1 MDNFVTL
8 THQNLESEHICC
20 AFSDRKCAAGY
31 EAKKQ
36 WIKSQL
42 DNGFVFHKLDVRG
55 KVFIEYTPAEYSW
68 QPIKADNCMMI
79 NCFWVS
85 GQYKEKGYGKQLLQK
100 CIADSTGKNGIIA
113 IVSKNKMP
121 FLSDKKFFLANGFK
135 TVDTSPPYFELM
147 YLPLNEAPTPTFSE
161 SVRNAESDIKEG
173 LAVYYT
179 NACPF
184 TDYYVQ
190 DFLKIAKNKGFKTQA
205 IKIDSL
211 QKAQNHFVP
220 ATIYSVFRDGKF
232 ITHHILNES
241 MFSKFIG

>member
-8 THQNLESEHICC
+8 THQNIGSEHICC

-36 WIKSQL
+36 WIKDQL

-55 KVFIEYTPAEYSW
+55 KVFIEYTPAEFSW
-68 QPIKADNCMMI
+68 HPVISDNCMMI

-85 GQYKEKGYGKQLLQK
+85 GQYKEKGFGKQLLQK
-100 CIADSTGKNGIIA
+100 CIADSAEKNGIIA
-113 IVSKNKMP
+113 IVSNKKMP

-135 TVDTSPPYFELM
+135 TIDTSPPYFELM
-147 YLPLNEAPTPTFSE
+147 YLPLSNAPAPAFNE
-161 SVRNAESDIKEG
+161 SVRKAECEIKEG
-173 LAVYYT
+173 LAVYYSD
-179 NACPF
+179 ACPF

-190 DFLKIAKNKGFKTQA
+190 DFLKIAGNKGLKAQA
-205 IKIDSL
+205 VKIDTL
-211 QKAQNHFVP
+211 EKAKKHFVP

-232 ITHHILNES
+232 ITHQILNES
-241 MFSKFIG
+241 MFRKFIG